1 MTHEPN
7 HRDATPPPGE
17 HGLRKVPLGVLDAP
31 RFAAWCIVL
40 GVVVR
45 VAWIL
50 LMLAHDV
57 HPVSDSAWYYARAAS
72 IAAGDG
78 YAIDGRPTA
87 YWPVG
92 YPAFLGGLFAVTG
105 VSRLAAMLANAA
117 LWGVSAYLALCL
129 ARIMLRSERAAR
141 LVVLMMALHPN
152 SIAYASLLLS
162 EPLALCLLLAGTLLL
177 VRVPDAA
184 GGLWRTAVTGLVF
197 GVGGL
202 VKPQLLLVPVLLL
215 AVGAVRGTARLR
227 WTRGLLVYASAAVVL
242 LPWTLRNHAIFEAH
256 GILANNDGINLYIG
270 NNPDAN
276 GTYQLD
282 DATEARYRVGTDEH
296 EWNARARSLALAYI
310 RKHPG
315 DALAMLPRKLWYYLR
330 SDVEGFKMNAMGLAA
345 KEDRVPRRFVAA
357 EAAAQCWWVLLAA
370 FTMAA
375 VPGAIGRIRR
385 RDTPELRGAAAL
397 FLYLTA
403 IPIIFFGDPRFH
415 VPAVPWMMMFAA
427 LFLERIV
434 SNQRLE
440 RS

>member
-1 MTHEPN
+1 MTDEPN
-7 HRDATPPPGE
+7 HRDATPPAGG
-17 HGLRKVPLGVLDAP
+17 HGLRRALLGTLDAR
-31 RFAAWCIVL
+31 RFVAWCIVL
-40 GVVVR
+40 GVVAR
-45 VAWIL
+45 VVWIAF
-50 LMLAHDV
+50 MLAHDV
-57 HPVSDSAWYYARAAS
+57 RPVSDSAWYYARAAS

-105 VSRLAAMLANAA
+105 VSRLAAMLANTA
-117 LWGVSAYLALCL
+117 LWGASAYLALCL
-129 ARIMLRSERAAR
+129 ARLMLRSERAAR

-177 VRVPDAA
+177 LHPRDDH
-184 GGLWRTAVTGLVF
+184 GGLWRSALTGLAF
-197 GVGGL
+197 GVGAL
-202 VKPQLLLVPVLLL
+202 VKPQLLLVPALVI
-215 AVGAVRGTARLR
+215 AVGALRGTARRR
-227 WTRGLLVYASAAVVL
+227 WTHALVVYATAAAAV
-242 LPWTLRNHAIFEAH
+242 LPWMLRNHAIFGAH

-282 DATEARYRVGTDEH
+282 DATEARYHTGTDEH
-296 EWNARARSLALAYI
+296 EWNARARSLAIAHI
-310 RKHPG
+310 TEHPG
-315 DALAMLPRKLWYYLR
+315 DALAVLPRKLWYYLR

-345 KEDRVPRRFVAA
+345 KEDAVPRRFVAA

-370 FTMAA
+370 FTIAA
-375 VPGAIGRIRR
+375 VPGALRR
-385 RDTPELRGAAAL
+385 MHGRDTPELRGAAVL

-434 SNQRLE
+434 SIQRLE

>member
-7 HRDATPPPGE
+7 HRDTTPPPGE
-17 HGLRKVPLGVLDAP
+17 HGLRKVLLGVLDAP

-40 GVVVR
+40 GVALRVV
-45 VAWIL
+45 WIL

-57 HPVSDSAWYYARAAS
+57 RPVSDSAWYYARAAS

-78 YAIDGRPTA
+78 YAVDGRPTA

-117 LWGVSAYLALCL
+117 LWGISAYLALCL

-141 LVVLMMALHPN
+141 LVVLMLALHPN

-162 EPLALCLLLAGTLLL
+162 EPLAVCLMLAGALLLMRPA
-177 VRVPDAA
+177 D
-184 GGLWRTAVTGLVF
+184 GLWRSTAAGLIL
-197 GVGGL
+197 GAGAL
-202 VKPQLLLVPVLLL
+202 VKPQLLIVPVLLI
-215 AVGAVRGTARLR
+215 AVGAVRGTPRRR
-227 WTRGLLVYASAAVVL
+227 WTHGLVVYAAAAAVL
-242 LPWTLRNHAIFEAH
+242 LPWTLRNQAIFGAH

-276 GTYQLD
+276 GTYRLD
-282 DATEARYRVGTDEH
+282 DATEARYHIGPDER
-296 EWNARARSLALAYI
+296 EWNTRARSLAIAYVSE
-310 RKHPG
+310 HPD

-345 KEDRVPRRFVAA
+345 KEDTEPRRFVAA

-370 FTMAA
+370 FTIAA
-375 VPGAIGRIRR
+375 LPGAIGRMRR
-385 RDTPELRGAAAL
+385 RDLPELRGAAAL